1 MHSHTLWFIC
11 TGHTSPTHSASS
23 HHISSRRS
31 HSQSQHQHDPPQPRH
46 GHERQSSDEIRR
58 YYHHSHSAS
67 QQPLRSH
74 SHHASPKRTYIQS
87 AGHSDSRLVAEH
99 HYPAPPGVVM
109 VGRRRSREEHEEV
122 GGGGGRYIDQRRKS
136 ADPALLVNYDP
147 TAPPPFRGT
156 SSSAYNMTAPGE
168 MSGNKEKRSS
178 RLPFDDL
185 GSDEGSSQSCDI
197 VNPSGI
203 TFTLEETDDIKS
215 ASSSSTLVE
224 NSSGSPPRHQLQP
237 DITAHKSP
245 REQQLSQETFTEDDR
260 QNLMVILS
268 PLCEGIPLSSQPH
281 YYDPSFNQA
290 PPYFSG
296 LSQPSPPKSRHG
308 KSLTDISSATAVAP
322 MAMGGNS
329 NLLALQRQ
337 FLSQS
342 VELPHLTQHST
353 GQRYATDS
361 LPRHARLVTQPQQQQ
376 QGQGHGMK
384 HTQSVPHSQMYRMA
398 SDSHLNYDG
407 PPGQKMSVAGALARV
422 KEEIEQQKKQPHQ
435 QQQARQRGGQNH
447 MRKQFR
453 SHHLQKKH
461 VQATVISPQTN
472 RPKTSSLEKSRYHE
486 KCYMIVQRLY
496 SQRK

>member
-1 MHSHTLWFIC
+1 MVFLKINMFATLPPD
-11 TGHTSPTHSASS
+11 HTSPTHSASS
-23 HHISSRRS
+23 HNLSSRRS
-31 HSQSQHQHDPPQPRH
+31 HSQSQHQHDPPQPPRH
-46 GHERQSSDEIRR
+46 SNHERQSSDELRR
-58 YYHHSHSAS
+58 YYHSHSAS

-99 HYPAPPGVVM
+99 HYPPPPGVVM

-122 GGGGGRYIDQRRKS
+122 GGAGGRYIDQRRKS
-136 ADPALLVNYDP
+136 ADPALVVNYDP

-156 SSSAYNMTAPGE
+156 SSSSGYNMTAPGE

-178 RLPFDDL
+178 RLPFEDP
-185 GSDEGSSQSCDI
+185 GSDEGCSQSCDI

-224 NSSGSPPRHQLQP
+224 NSSGSPLPRHQLQP
-237 DITAHKSP
+237 DITAHKST

-268 PLCEGIPLSSQPH
+268 PLREGVPLSSQPH
-281 YYDPSFNQA
+281 YYDPSFNQP
-290 PPYFSG
+290 PPYFGG

-322 MAMGGNS
+322 MATMGGNS

-361 LPRHARLVTQPQQQQ
+361 LPRHARLVTQSQQQQ
-376 QGQGHGMK
+376 QGHGLK
-384 HTQSVPHSQMYRMA
+384 HTQSVPLNQMYRMA

-422 KEEIEQQKKQPHQ
+422 KEEIDQQKKQPQQQ
-435 QQQARQRGGQNH
+435 QQQAPSQPRQRGGQNH

-461 VQATVISPQTN
+461 VQATVISPQAN
-472 RPKTSSLEKSRYHE
+472 RPKTSSSSQEKSRYH
-486 KCYMIVQRLY
+486 KF
-496 SQRK
+496 

>member
-1 MHSHTLWFIC
+1 
-11 TGHTSPTHSASS
+11 
-23 HHISSRRS
+23 
-31 HSQSQHQHDPPQPRH
+31 
-46 GHERQSSDEIRR
+46 
-58 YYHHSHSAS
+58 
-67 QQPLRSH
+67 
-74 SHHASPKRTYIQS
+74 
-87 AGHSDSRLVAEH
+87 
-99 HYPAPPGVVM
+99 M

-122 GGGGGRYIDQRRKS
+122 GGTGGRYIDQRRKS
-136 ADPALLVNYDP
+136 AEPALLVNYDP
-147 TAPPPFRGT
+147 TAPPSFRGT
-156 SSSAYNMTAPGE
+156 SSSSGYNMTAPGE

-178 RLPFDDL
+178 RLPFEDP
-185 GSDEGSSQSCDI
+185 GSDEGSSQSCDV
-197 VNPSGI
+197 VNSSGI

-224 NSSGSPPRHQLQP
+224 NSSGSPLPRHQLQP
-237 DITAHKSP
+237 DISAHKSP

-268 PLCEGIPLSSQPH
+268 PLREGVPLSSQPH
-281 YYDPSFNQA
+281 YYDPSFNQ
-290 PPYFSG
+290 PPPSFFGG

-308 KSLTDISSATAVAP
+308 KSLTDISSAAGGVAP

-342 VELPHLTQHST
+342 VELPHLTQHGT

-361 LPRHARLVTQPQQQQ
+361 LPRHARLVTQSQQ

-384 HTQSVPHSQMYRMA
+384 HTQSVPFSQMYRMA

-422 KEEIEQQKKQPHQ
+422 KEEIEQQKKQPQ
-435 QQQARQRGGQNH
+435 QQQPQQAPQARQRGGQNH
-447 MRKQFR
+447 MRKR

-461 VQATVISPQTN
+461 VQATVVSPQTN
-472 RPKTSSLEKSRYHE
+472 RTKTSSSSLEKSRYH
-486 KCYMIVQRLY
+486 KYRNFIANLGIAIQAC
-496 SQRK
+496 